1 MEGRAVVVTGAFGAL
16 GRVVVEAAAARG
28 ALTAAIGAAAA
39 PPADVAKRLPESTLV
54 IPGVDLTAVDQARAA
69 MATVKARLGRL
80 DALVNVAGGFVWEKI
95 EGGATASWQR
105 MFAVNLMTAVNASQA
120 ALPFLIDSG
129 AGRIINV
136 GALAALKATAGMGPY
151 AASKSAVHRFTESLA
166 EEFKGRGVTVNAVLP
181 STIDTPANR
190 ADMPDADFTKW
201 VAPADLA
208 AAILFFASREAG
220 AITGA
225 LLQVAG
231 GL

>member
-1 MEGRAVVVTGAFGAL
+1 MEGRVVVVTGAFGAL
-16 GRVVVEAAAARG
+16 GRVVVEAAAAQG
-28 ALTAAIGAAAA
+28 ALTAAIGSTAPSVEAAA
-39 PPADVAKRLPESTLV
+39 RLPSSTLAL
-54 IPGVDLTAVDQARAA
+54 GADLTSIDQARAA
-69 MATVKARLGRL
+69 MTAVKARFGRL
-80 DALVNVAGGFVWEKI
+80 DALVNVAGAFAWEKI
-95 EGGATASWQR
+95 EGGGTKTWER
-105 MFAVNLMTAVNASQA
+105 MFAVNLTTAVNAAQA

-129 AGRIINV
+129 AGRIVNV

-166 EEFKGRGVTVNAVLP
+166 DELKGRGVTVNAVLP

-190 ADMPDADFTKW
+190 ADMPDADFSKW

-208 AAILFFASREAG
+208 AAILFLVSRQAG

-225 LLQVAG
+225 LLPVAG